1 MMMQRYLWTLDRN
14 DRQTRGGLSTE
25 AELIDVLVA
34 EDLPC
39 IMPPDWLVATMQMDI
54 DGNGIAI
61 HESTAA
67 AGNMWKL
74 ELRVVA

>member
-1 MMMQRYLWTLDRN
+1 MMMQRYLWRLDRN
-14 DRQTRGGLSTE
+14 DRRTRGGLSTE

-54 DGNGIAI
+54 EGSGIAI
-61 HESTAA
+61 HKSTAA

>member
-1 MMMQRYLWTLDRN
+1 MMMQRYLWTLDRS
-14 DRQTRGGLSTE
+14 DRQTRSGFSTE

-39 IMPPDWLVATMQMDI
+39 ILPPDWLVATMQMDI
-54 DGNGIAI
+54 EGSDIAI

-74 ELRVVA
+74 ELRVVG

>member
-1 MMMQRYLWTLDRN
+1 MMMQRYLWRLDRN
-14 DRQTRGGLSTE
+14 DRRTRGGLSTE

-54 DGNGIAI
+54 EGSGIAI
-61 HESTAA
+61 HEYTAA
-67 AGNMWKL
+67 GRNMWKL